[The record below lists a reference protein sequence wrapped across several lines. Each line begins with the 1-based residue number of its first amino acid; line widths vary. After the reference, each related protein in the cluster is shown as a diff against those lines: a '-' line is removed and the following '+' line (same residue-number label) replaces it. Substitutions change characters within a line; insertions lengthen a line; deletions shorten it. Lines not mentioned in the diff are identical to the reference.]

1 MDAAVRRP
9 RASREARNAEVRT
22 RLLDAAERLFAR
34 HGIEAVSFNQIARA
48 ADQRNSTVIQ
58 YHFGN
63 KTALLEAIA
72 QRRMREVNEHRLR
85 LLAGVNGRDR
95 HADLERVAQAMV
107 LPFAEHLTHEGG
119 SFFVRFAAQMYA
131 DPNVDFFRL
140 IAGAHDEGMRE
151 AGRVAAEILS
161 DLPPDVVRHRL
172 AIVTTLIFST
182 MGDREKLR
190 EAGRH
195 VGVARLHTGNFVADL
210 VSMIVGALDA
220 PYRRR
225 ADPPAG
231 VAAP

>member
-72 QRRMREVNEHRLR
+72 QRRMREVNAHRLR
-85 LLAGVNGRDR
+85 LIAGVTGRDR
-95 HADLERVAQAMV
+95 RADLERVAQAMV

-119 SFFVRFAAQMYA
+119 SFFVRFAAQLYA

-140 IAGAHDEGMRE
+140 VAGTHDEGMRE

-172 AIVTTLIFST
+172 AVVTTLIFST